1 MSASGTTSQGA
12 GRTEPRRQRRP
23 SGRPR
28 GRPPGGDANV
38 RDALLATAR
47 GLFLSRGFAAVTIR
61 QIAAA
66 AGSSPA
72 TIHYHFGDKLG
83 LYRAMLQ
90 AAISP
95 VVEALQGADDP
106 TRATE
111 IRLVDV
117 IGLYSRMLADNP
129 WVPALI
135 VQEVLTEGGPFREQF
150 IEQFAGRLAPLLVAV
165 IQREQ
170 AAGSIRRD
178 VEPRLAALS
187 AISLTVFPFLAL
199 PVAGR
204 VLGLS
209 IERGAIERLATH
221 TTRVLVEGIGAPEG
235 TA

>member
-1 MSASGTTSQGA
+1 MSASSSNGQSA
-12 GRTEPRRQRRP
+12 GPARPRPQRRP
-23 SGRPR
+23 AGRQR

-90 AAISP
+90 AAIEP
-95 VVEALQGADDP
+95 VVEALHSADDP
-106 TRATE
+106 KRATE

-117 IGLYSRMLADNP
+117 IGLYSRMLAENP

-165 IQREQ
+165 VQREQ
-170 AAGSIRRD
+170 AAGAIRPD

-209 IERGAIERLATH
+209 VERGAIERLAAH
-221 TTRVLVEGIGAPEG
+221 TTRVLMQGIGAPGG

>member
-1 MSASGTTSQGA
+1 MSASRSNGQSA
-12 GRTEPRRQRRP
+12 GRTRPRPQRRP
-23 SGRPR
+23 AGRQR

-90 AAISP
+90 AAIEP
-95 VVEALQGADDP
+95 VVEALHRADDP
-106 TRATE
+106 KRATE

-117 IGLYSRMLADNP
+117 IGLYSRMLAENP

-165 IQREQ
+165 VQREQ
-170 AAGSIRRD
+170 AAGAIRPD
-178 VEPRLAALS
+178 FEPRLAALS

-209 IERGAIERLATH
+209 VERGAIERLAAH
-221 TTRVLVEGIGAPEG
+221 TTRVLMEGIGAPGG

>member
-1 MSASGTTSQGA
+1 M
-12 GRTEPRRQRRP
+12 
-23 SGRPR
+23 
-28 GRPPGGDANV
+28 

-47 GLFLSRGFAAVTIR
+47 GLFLSRGFASVTIR

-90 AAISP
+90 AAIAP
-95 VVEALQGADDP
+95 VVEALQGVDETTHAS
-106 TRATE
+106 E
-111 IRLVDV
+111 VRLVDV
-117 IGLYSRMLADNP
+117 IGLYSRMLAENP

-150 IEQFAGRLAPLLVAV
+150 IEQFAGRLAPLLVAAV
-165 IQREQ
+165 QREQ
-170 AAGSIRRD
+170 AAGTVRPE

-209 IERGAIERLATH
+209 VEHESIERLAAH
-221 TTRVLVEGIGAPEG
+221 TTRVLMWGIGAPG
-235 TA
+235 GSA